1 MHFLLQFNGS
11 QNLLPLN
18 FCTDVGIQKLLQS
31 AAPKLDM
38 AATTPGLSTQA
49 MAQQKARKLRAF
61 C

>member
-1 MHFLLQFNGS
+1 
-11 QNLLPLN
+11 LN

-38 AATTPGLSTQA
+38 AAATPGLSTQA